1 MNTNRFSS
9 DVVVVGCG
17 IAGLSAAVSA
27 LQAGRTVNI
36 LERAPEED
44 YGGNS
49 RWTGAA
55 LRMNS
60 DSEVSDD
67 FEEFFARNATLNLDP
82 NIIAEVSGEYDTW
95 PAYVKSHPFADP
107 GLISQFATQ
116 VPPTIAWLKSFGLR
130 FAKQSSYKFTQDTS
144 RVYPDGGG
152 LAIIERLAAEAK
164 SLGAKTFYRTTAIAF
179 LRDNSIRIS
188 GVAAVG
194 PHGEWCEFPAI
205 STILASGGFQG
216 NSEMLFQYIGQRA
229 RNIRPV
235 ARGGYYAKGEGIRM
249 ALAAGAAP
257 AGEFG
262 SYHAEPL
269 DPRSRQPDPVVF
281 VYPYGV
287 LLDMKGQRFLDE
299 APASVSASSDYISR
313 TIADQ
318 INGIAFAIF
327 DAQVEEIPRW
337 RTCIRSDIPPVEA
350 PTLSEL
356 FEKLGIAVESA
367 LATIEAFNAACPKA
381 GEFTPFQLDGL
392 ATTGLAI
399 RKSNHARPITK
410 APFRAFPII
419 SGICFT
425 FGGLKVNSNAQVLDQ
440 DAKVIAGLYAAGETV
455 GLYQRAYT
463 GSTSVLRSAVFG
475 RLAGLHAATVNRFAE
490 APGASWTNRTQNKP
504 SGSGA

>member
-1 MNTNRFSS
+1 MKANIFVS

-27 LQAGRTVNI
+27 LQAGSTVHI
-36 LERAPEED
+36 LERAPEDD

-67 FEEFFARNATLNLDP
+67 FEEFFARNANLNLDP
-82 NIIAEVSGEYDTW
+82 NIVAEVSGEYDSW

-107 GLISQFATQ
+107 ELISLFAAQ
-116 VPPTIAWLKSFGLR
+116 VPPTIHWLKSFGLR
-130 FAKQSSYKFTQDTS
+130 FNRQSSYKFTQDTR

-164 SLGAKTFYRTTAIAF
+164 RLGAKTFYRTTATELLCDRSGRIA
-179 LRDNSIRIS
+179 
-188 GVAAVG
+188 GVVAAG
-194 PHGEWCEFPAI
+194 PDRERCEFTAA

-287 LLDMKGQRFLDE
+287 LLDMNGQRFLDE

-318 INGIAFAIF
+318 ISGIAFAIF
-327 DAQVEEIPRW
+327 DAQVEEIPHW
-337 RTCIRSDIPPVEA
+337 RTSIRSDIPPVEA
-350 PTLSEL
+350 DTLSEL
-356 FEKLGIAVESA
+356 FAKLGIAVEPA
-367 LATIEAFNAACPKA
+367 LATIEAYNAACPKA
-381 GEFTPFQLDGL
+381 GAFTPFELDGL
-392 ATTGLAI
+392 ATAGLTI
-399 RKSNHARPITK
+399 PKSNHARPI
-410 APFRAFPII
+410 ARSPFRAYPII

-425 FGGLKVNSNAQVLDQ
+425 FGGLKVNTKAQVLDQ
-440 DAKVIAGLYAAGETV
+440 DAKVMTGLYAAGETV

-475 RLAGLHAATVNRFAE
+475 RLAGLHAASVLRAVD
-490 APGASWTNRTQNKP
+490 AAAVS
-504 SGSGA
+504 